1 MKDTTA
7 EERNIERACKII
19 ENLMVTIEEV
29 DEKTGKVTRI
39 TVPAYIKQPN
49 GSYKKNELLL

>member
-1 MKDTTA
+1 MEETTP
-7 EERNIERACKII
+7 EERNIEKAREII
-19 ENLMVTIEEV
+19 ENLMVAIEKV

-39 TVPAYIKQPN
+39 TIPAYIKQPN